1 MTLVII
7 ISLLLISFL
16 VSRYHRSTNMWWAC
30 LLTITLGLLVGIA
43 SKNFSK
49 TTKNSNTTAIAL
61 YNLTDDN
68 FLLDMQ
74 SSVVTVT
81 EGTTT
86 ANQGLQVIEVS
97 KELSDKMYNMRL
109 LKGRDQPFMID
120 SS

>member
-16 VSRYHRSTNMWWAC
+16 VSRYYRSTNMWWAC

-43 SKNFSK
+43 SKSF
-49 TTKNSNTTAIAL
+49 SNTTKDS
-61 YNLTDDN
+61 NKDNEKNTDN
-68 FLLDMQ
+68 KLLDMQ
-74 SSVVTVT
+74 SLVATVT
-81 EGTTT
+81 EGTTA
-86 ANQGLQVIEVS
+86 ANLGLQVIKVS
-97 KELSDKMYNMRL
+97 KELSDKLYNMRL